1 MVARGPALALEIG
14 VGIWAFVAKNSRP
27 IQSLGVDSPQLAA
40 VSQRPIQSPSFPH
53 VLSGNP
59 GQSGSGPRTKT
70 FRGDGMGG
78 VRMIGLR
85 YPAACCGVVHCSK
98 VQGSVQ
104 RERAVLRTSNFESLF
119 RSLLHPTARFVI
131 NITSRAGVVEW
142 QTRRTQNPV
151 GVTLC
156 GFKSRLRHQRYTA
169 TPAFTPI
176 LSRR

>member
-1 MVARGPALALEIG
+1 MLETRLLSERAMCA
-14 VGIWAFVAKNSRP
+14 V
-27 IQSLGVDSPQLAA
+27 QSLGVDSPQLAA
-40 VSQRPIQSPSFPH
+40 FSQRPIQSPSFPH

-59 GQSGSGPRTKT
+59 GQSGSGPRTKK

-104 RERAVLRTSNFESLF
+104 RERAVLRTSNFEPLF

-131 NITSRAGVVEW
+131 NISSRAGVVEW
-142 QTRRTQNPV
+142 QTRRTQNSV
-151 GVTLC
+151 GVPLEKR
-156 GFKSRLRHQRYTA
+156 GVSDNSPFLFGLSFPAAFRLFPLFR
-169 TPAFTPI
+169 
-176 LSRR
+176 